1 MMSSQFHTNSN
12 CVAPKGNGT
21 IMEDINDDLSNS
33 HATAT
38 ATDMNAD
45 GGSGGTGGG
54 SNAADGMIDTENAA
68 AAAAATTSNNNPQ
81 QQQLLCASC
90 DYCRSRKTKC
100 DGKRPCANCLFKY
113 MKKNKVSRY
122 AEKKPLH

>member
-1 MMSSQFHTNSN
+1 MIGSHLRMHANTNS
-12 CVAPKGNGT
+12 VAI

-38 ATDMNAD
+38 AAAVDMNTD
-45 GGSGGTGGG
+45 GGSGGGGGDTGGDNADMVDTET
-54 SNAADGMIDTENAA
+54 SNAANS
-68 AAAAATTSNNNPQ
+68 AAATTTASASNP

-122 AEKKPLH
+122 AK

>member
-1 MMSSQFHTNSN
+1 MHANR
-12 CVAPKGNGT
+12 VA

-33 HATAT
+33 HATA
-38 ATDMNAD
+38 AAVDMNTD
-45 GGSGGTGGG
+45 GGSGGGGG
-54 SNAADGMIDTENAA
+54 GGDTDGNNADMIDTETSNAA
-68 AAAAATTSNNNPQ
+68 NVANAATTTASASNP

-122 AEKKPLH
+122 AK